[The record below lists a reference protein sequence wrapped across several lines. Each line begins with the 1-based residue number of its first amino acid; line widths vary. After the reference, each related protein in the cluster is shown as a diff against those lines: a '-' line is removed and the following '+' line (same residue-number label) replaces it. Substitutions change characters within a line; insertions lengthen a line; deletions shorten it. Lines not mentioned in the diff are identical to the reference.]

1 MVDIDRACLHFIIKQ
16 FKSRLNEVFNHWFG
30 MFVIIKELNNKQT
43 CSGMIIIW

>member
-16 FKSRLNEVFNHWFG
+16 FKSRLNEVFNHWLG
-30 MFVIIKELNNKQT
+30 MFVIKELNNKQA